1 MIFIEEPGID
11 FSELDAAHCLISD
24 LQTELVVARMG
35 DIPDD
40 QKQQAHDLILELK
53 KELDTVNAV
62 LTAVKNSRDFIQHE
76 LNEVKKQCLMQRK
89 EINKMKATKELQNV

>member
-1 MIFIEEPGID
+1 MKFVEEPGID
-11 FSELDAAHCLISD
+11 FSELDSAHCLISD

-35 DIPDD
+35 DATDD
-40 QKQQAHDLILELK
+40 QKQQAHDLITELK

-89 EINKMKATKELQNV
+89 EINKIKALKAA